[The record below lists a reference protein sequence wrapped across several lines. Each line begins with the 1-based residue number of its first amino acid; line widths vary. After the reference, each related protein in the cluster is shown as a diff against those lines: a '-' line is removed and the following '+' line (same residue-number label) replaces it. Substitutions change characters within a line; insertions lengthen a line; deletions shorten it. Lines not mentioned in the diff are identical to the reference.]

1 MPCLPVNRCYD
12 VRLACMQNGH
22 GTHNSIPPPFRFF
35 IPCRGTWLTHGV
47 AALLAST
54 LRLHRSM
61 PAWWR
66 RAAALPFRLFTG
78 LLRKRLGR
86 CGASLCPCCLRMCG
100 GTA

>member
-1 MPCLPVNRCYD
+1 MEDDR
-12 VRLACMQNGH
+12 GI
-22 GTHNSIPPPFRFF
+22 HNIAPPPLR
-35 IPCRGTWLTHGV
+35 PSGTCRGTWVTHSV

-86 CGASLCPCCLRMCG
+86 CGASLSPCCLRMCG